1 MRRDEF
7 LRELEA
13 LLELQAGALKGTEAL
28 QDTGAW
34 DSLAVVSFM
43 ALADEKLDLTLS
55 ADKINA
61 CKSVPDLL
69 GLLGDKVSD

>member
-1 MRRDEF
+1 MTRDEF

-13 LLELQAGALKGTEAL
+13 LLELQTGMLKGNESL
-28 QDTGAW
+28 DDTDAW

-43 ALADEKLDLTLS
+43 ALVDEKLDITLS

-61 CKSVPDLL
+61 CKTVPDLVK
-69 GLLGDKVSD
+69 LLGGKVSG